1 MARVTNT
8 PKRLAR
14 KRRLL
19 KFAKGFSGRRK
30 NLYKIMKETV
40 HRAWQHAYRGRRL
53 KKRDFRRLWILRIS
67 AAARARGVMYS
78 RFISGLKKAGVA
90 LDRKSLSELA
100 IRDPKAFD
108 AIVKVAQAS
117 VAKAS

>member
-19 KFAKGFSGRRK
+19 KHAKGFSGRRR
-30 NLYKIMKETV
+30 NLYKVMRETV

-53 KKRDFRRLWILRIS
+53 KKRDFRSLWILRIS
-67 AAARARGVMYS
+67 AAARARGTMYS
-78 RFISGLKKAGVA
+78 RLVAGLKKAGVE
-90 LDRKSLSELA
+90 LNRKALSELA
-100 IRDPKAFD
+100 LRDPKAFD
-108 AIVKVAQAS
+108 ALVQVAQAS
-117 VAKAS
+117 

>member
-19 KFAKGFSGRRK
+19 KAAKGYWGRRK
-30 NLYKIMKETV
+30 NQYKVMKETV
-40 HRAWQHAYRGRRL
+40 HRAWQYAYRGRRL
-53 KKRDFRRLWILRIS
+53 KKRDFHSLWIVRIN

-78 RFISGLKKAGVA
+78 RFMAGLKKAGVT

-100 IRDPKAFD
+100 IREPKAFD
-108 AIVKVAQAS
+108 ALVQLS
-117 VAKAS
+117 VAT

>member
-19 KFAKGFSGRRK
+19 KAAKGFSGRRK
-30 NLYKIMKETV
+30 NQYKVMKETV
-40 HRAWQHAYRGRRL
+40 HRAWQYAYKGRRL
-53 KKRDFRRLWILRIS
+53 KKRDFRSLWITRIS
-67 AAARARGVMYS
+67 AATRARGVMYS
-78 RFISGLKKAGVA
+78 RFMAGLKKAGVL

-100 IRDPKAFD
+100 IHDPKAFD
-108 AIVKVAQAS
+108 ALVQVAAS
-117 VAKAS
+117 